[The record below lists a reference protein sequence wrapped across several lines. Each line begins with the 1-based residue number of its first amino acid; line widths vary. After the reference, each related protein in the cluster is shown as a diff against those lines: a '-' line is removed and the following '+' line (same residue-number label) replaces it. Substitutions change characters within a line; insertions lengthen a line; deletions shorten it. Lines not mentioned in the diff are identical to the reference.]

1 MSHKLTTIL
10 EPHRSCRLS
19 SVTMNEFMSSCVI
32 AWSILIRIN
41 FRLIIPFS
49 APDTWHS
56 LPSDTAF
63 CSYMVVRYT
72 HYQRYKHHYVIKQK
86 HTMQKA
92 HISEISAS

>member
-1 MSHKLTTIL
+1 MSAKQCDNEGIHVKLRHRLVNTYKDQFQTNHTIFSTGHL
-10 EPHRSCRLS
+10 A
-19 SVTMNEFMSSCVI
+19 FM
-32 AWSILIRIN
+32 
-41 FRLIIPFS
+41 
-49 APDTWHS
+49 
-56 LPSDTAF
+56 PSDTAF